1 MNKTDKEVNAIFI
14 GTVMVLVIVMIVL
27 ISTNRGTAEAN
38 YEATTEPTTIG
49 ETEDATEEVTEPT
62 ENETIA
68 TEPPAPLYDVPLNE
82 DLQIHIIE
90 TANAHDI
97 DPAIIFAMA
106 WKESTYRTD
115 AIGDSGNSIGLL
127 QIQPRWHSGRMEKL
141 NCTNL
146 LNPYQ
151 NVVVACDYLS
161 ELIDRYGSM
170 DKALTAY
177 NRGHYAGVV
186 TDYATT
192 VMAKAN
198 ELVVK

>member
-1 MNKTDKEVNAIFI
+1 MSKTDRAVNALFI
-14 GTVMVLVIVMIVL
+14 GTVLILAIIMIAL
-27 ISTNRGTAEAN
+27 IFMDRGTAEASFVP
-38 YEATTEPTTIG
+38 TTEPTTICI
-49 ETEDATEEVTEPT
+49 TEDATEEVTEPT
-62 ENETIA
+62 EIETIA
-68 TEPPAPLYDVPLNE
+68 TEPPTLLYDVPLND

-115 AIGDSGNSIGLL
+115 AIGDSGNSLGLL
-127 QIQPRWHSGRMEKL
+127 QVQPRWHSGRMEKL

-151 NVVVACDYLS
+151 NVVVACDYLR

-192 VMAKAN
+192 VMAKAS